1 MLLNVSQMKYNR
13 ILWLLLSLTCVGFIG
28 AAYYFQH
35 VVGLEPCFL
44 CIVQRIAIMAIGIG
58 AFIIFLSPRNLFTRI
73 IGNFSYLFGVLGG
86 LVAAVRQTYMQLN
99 PEPVASCGP
108 GFEYILETS
117 PITEALP
124 KLFLATGNCSE
135 VSWTFL
141 SLSMAEWMIPV
152 FLGYL
157 IINIYI
163 NTRKTA

>member
-1 MLLNVSQMKYNR
+1 MLLDLKKMKYNR
-13 ILWLLLSLTCVGFIG
+13 IFWLFLSLTCAGFIG
-28 AAYYFQH
+28 VAYYFQH
-35 VVGLEPCFL
+35 VVGLQPCFL
-44 CIVQRIAIMAIGIG
+44 CIIQRIAIMAIGIG
-58 AFIIFLSPRNLFTRI
+58 SFVVFLNPQNLFIKI
-73 IGNFSYLFGVLGG
+73 IGNLVYFIGTIGG
-86 LVAAVRQTYMQLN
+86 LGAAVRQTYMQHN

-163 NTRKTA
+163 NTRKAV